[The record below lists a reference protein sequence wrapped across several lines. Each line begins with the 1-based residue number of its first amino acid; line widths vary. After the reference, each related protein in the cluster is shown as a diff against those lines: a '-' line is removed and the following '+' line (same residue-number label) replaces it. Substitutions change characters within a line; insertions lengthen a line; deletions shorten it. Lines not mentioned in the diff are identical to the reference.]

1 MVKTKFKTITEA
13 NQKKVTKHCA
23 AEIQAWKDIDVKNY
37 TNALQSYFDL
47 SVHLFVELA
56 DARAKLARLNKK

>member
-1 MVKTKFKTITEA
+1 MIKPKFKKITES
-13 NQKKVTKHCA
+13 NQKKVSKHCA
-23 AEIQAWKDIDVKNY
+23 AEIQVWKEIDVRNY
-37 TNALQSYFDL
+37 TSALQSYFDL